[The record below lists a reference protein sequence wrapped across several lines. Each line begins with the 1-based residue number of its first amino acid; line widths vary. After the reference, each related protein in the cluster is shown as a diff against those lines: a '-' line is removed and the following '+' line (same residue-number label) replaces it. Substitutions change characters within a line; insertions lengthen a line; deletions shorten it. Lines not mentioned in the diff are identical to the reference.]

1 MLVRQFVRNL
11 KRVWATIAVV
21 VAAASS
27 AACPSAAVR
36 GGPWIWADQ
45 WQEPRPT
52 PQQGDYVIGIGDAL
66 NVQVWEQE
74 KMSAHVRV
82 RTDGQVSLPF
92 LNDVP
97 AAGLT
102 PVSLARDLEAR
113 LKQFIVSPQVTV
125 AVDEAR
131 PLSVSVLGQ
140 VGEPGLH
147 NLTPGAGVAEAL
159 AAAGGLRDFA
169 KKDRIF
175 VLRSGEEPNP
185 TRIRMTYDAI
195 TSGLGNAGRFRL
207 RSGDVVVVE

>member
-1 MLVRQFVRNL
+1 MSGAGRGRRSMRQL
-11 KRVWATIAVV
+11 EAVV
-21 VAAASS
+21 VALSQLLLG
-27 AACPSAAVR
+27 AACATAYQTPFVWVEEWR
-36 GGPWIWADQ
+36 
-45 WQEPRPT
+45 EPT
-52 PQQGDYVIGIGDAL
+52 PTPSDGGYVIGIGDAL

-74 KMSAHVRV
+74 KLSAHVRV

-97 AAGLT
+97 AAGMT
-102 PVSLARDLEAR
+102 PVALARDLEGR

-147 NLTPGAGVAEAL
+147 NLDPGAGVAQAL
-159 AAAGGLRDFA
+159 AAAGGLKDFA

-175 VLRSGEEPNP
+175 VLRSGAAPA
-185 TRIRMTYDAI
+185 RIRMTYDGI
-195 TSGLGNAGRFRL
+195 TAGMGPAAALRL
-207 RSGDVVVVE
+207 RAGDVVVVE